1 MFLNNIWIVYP
12 FRCYTIY
19 IINNKK
25 MRLKNKKSDDSG
37 GVRTYTPEE
46 IGA

>member
-37 GVRTYTPEE
+37 GVRTHTPEE